1 VNELEIPSALEGN
14 WEHCVILT
22 YGADLPFFEN
32 ALLRQF
38 HASCRNKLVLADG
51 RQFQEACVS
60 YAEARMV
67 RGLNRQYVAEGIRS
81 HNAAH
86 AKMIL
91 LASRNAGRLL
101 VGSGNLSQDG
111 YASGGELFVEYEY
124 GTGDTES
131 LGAFLTAREVLEA
144 VVERGSVGPQARR
157 RIQYL
162 TENVPWV
169 FGAAPSADR
178 PVRHNLDRSFLDQLR
193 EALGD
198 EPVSEAWVLSP
209 FFDEGLKA
217 LTQFI
222 DVLQPAKV
230 NVLVQR
236 GRTSVDPAE
245 LEKVKRRMQ
254 GKLHVVPFV
263 AEPESLYVHAKMY
276 LLKSRRRAVCL
287 VGSPNLSQV
296 AFLRSGAQANIEM
309 ASILAGDRQAFD
321 SVWDHLSLQPVEHDL
336 HSLGLAYRGDDD
348 RPETDEAGLIL
359 LTAAWD
365 EKRMWIRYSG
375 NLPDLGEATL
385 VIGGEPFKT
394 KIAEVDGDS
403 VEVVLAAEAVEILD
417 EYNAAVSVRWQN
429 NGTVVETNPVY
440 PADLASLEAALRAE
454 TREATLAYAGSLDLE
469 DAELEELFEALKE
482 SLILD
487 RESVW
492 RLAGRSYETDES
504 DEADGDPAP
513 TISYEQLDYEAIRN
527 HPKIQQYLRRAS
539 GGGAAAP
546 TRLQIILRAILGHF
560 DGMVP
565 PGAARLPT
573 GVGTTTS
580 AVEPVD
586 ADEAGQQAA
595 LEEWERRRVSASKRL
610 RRVVKDFIRRYL
622 RGIRSPDFQQFAG
635 CEVMT
640 ANYVIFTHILWRLC
654 QRAAEDSEFLNFL
667 YESLYRTWAMF
678 WGQAGS
684 NGYWS
689 RLGDA
694 DRQASS
700 KLVRDNRSDALML
713 ASLYTY
719 ERFVAED
726 GYDETTFLIRD
737 LARGLLASAPFA
749 LSKDV
754 LVDVWLALG
763 SVLGY
768 RSPTPGEIVS
778 GLDRLAS
785 YSSEESF
792 LQEVGGAA
800 GVGPEGCHFE
810 QTQVM
815 IPHLRRSDG
824 ARCLILARGDPLA
837 SAAKATELLQRWMQ
851 VSRMDYYRIQYPST
865 AKGLRGIFYD
875 RVTREGTYW
884 ANDLGSEPMEF
895 GELPPAERPWG
906 YCIGRSQVVAKDLEK
921 ELSVLVRAE
930 PGASG

>member
-1 VNELEIPSALEGN
+1 MSELEIPNALEGN

-38 HASCRNKLVLADG
+38 HASCRNRLVLADG
-51 RQFQEACVS
+51 QQFQEACVS

-86 AKMIL
+86 AKMIF
-91 LASRNAGRLL
+91 LANRNAGRLL
-101 VGSGNLSQDG
+101 VGSGNLDQDG

-124 GTGDTES
+124 GAGDTES

-162 TENVPWV
+162 TENVPWL
-169 FGAAPSADR
+169 FGAAPSAGR
-178 PVRHNLDRSFLDQLR
+178 PVRHNLDRSFLDQLK

-209 FFDEGLKA
+209 FFDKGLKA
-217 LTQFI
+217 LVQFI
-222 DVLQPAKV
+222 EVMQPAKV

-236 GRTSVDPAE
+236 GRTSIDPAE
-245 LEKVKRRMQ
+245 LEKLKRRMQ

-263 AEPESLYVHAKMY
+263 AEPESLYIHAKMY

-309 ASILAGDRQAFD
+309 ASLLVADRQAFD

-336 HSLGLAYRGDDD
+336 HSLDLAYRGDDD
-348 RPETDEAGLIL
+348 RPEMDEAGLVL
-359 LTAAWD
+359 LTAAW
-365 EKRMWIRYSG
+365 EERRMWIRYHG
-375 NLPDLGEATL
+375 DLPDLGEATL
-385 VIGGEPFKT
+385 VIGGEPFT
-394 KIAEVDGDS
+394 MKIADVDGES
-403 VEVVLAAEAVEILD
+403 LEVVLPAEAVETLD
-417 EYNAAVSVRWQN
+417 EYNAAVSIRWQN
-429 NGTVVETNPVY
+429 NGAILETNPVY
-440 PADLASLEAALRAE
+440 PADLASLEATLRAE

-487 RESVW
+487 RESIW
-492 RLAGRSYETDES
+492 RLAGRSYETDDS
-504 DEADGDPAP
+504 DEAEDDPAP
-513 TISYEQLDYEAIRN
+513 RISYEQLDYEAIRN
-527 HPKIQQYLRRAS
+527 HPKVQQYLRRAS

-573 GVGTTTS
+573 GVGITTA

-586 ADEAGQQAA
+586 ADEEGQQAA
-595 LEEWERRRVSASKRL
+595 LEEAERRRLSASKRL
-610 RRVVKDFIRRYL
+610 RRVVKTFIRRYL

-635 CEVMT
+635 PEVMT
-640 ANYVIFTHILWRLC
+640 TNYVIFTHILWRLC
-654 QRAAEDSEFLNFL
+654 QRAAEDAEFLNFH

-678 WGQAGS
+678 WGPGGS

-689 RLGDA
+689 RLAEA
-694 DRQASS
+694 DRLASS
-700 KLVRDNRSDALML
+700 KLVRGNRSDALFL
-713 ASLYTY
+713 ASLYAY
-719 ERFVAED
+719 ERFVTED

-737 LARGLLASAPFA
+737 LARGLFTSVPFA

-754 LVDVWLALG
+754 LIDAWLALG

-785 YSSEESF
+785 YSSEQSF
-792 LQEVGGAA
+792 LQEVSGSA

-815 IPHLRRSDG
+815 IPHLKRSES
-824 ARCLILARGDPLA
+824 ARCLVLSTGELLA
-837 SAAKATELLQRWMQ
+837 SPDKATELLHTWMQ
-851 VSRMDYYRIQYPST
+851 VLGMDYYRIQYPST
-865 AKGLRGIFYD
+865 SRGLRGIFYD
-875 RVTREGTYW
+875 KVAREGIYW
-884 ANDLGSEPMEF
+884 ANDLGIEPVEF
-895 GELPPAERPWG
+895 RELQVPESAWGSTIAGLRQIAGEAEKDML
-906 YCIGRSQVVAKDLEK
+906 VA
-921 ELSVLVRAE
+921 A
-930 PGASG
+930 ASSARR

>member
-1 VNELEIPSALEGN
+1 MSELEIPNALEGN

-81 HNAAH
+81 HKAAH

-101 VGSGNLSQDG
+101 VGSGNLNQDG

-124 GTGDTES
+124 GTRGTES

-162 TENVPWV
+162 TENVPWL

-230 NVLVQR
+230 NLLVQR

-245 LEKVKRRMQ
+245 LEKLKRRMQ

-276 LLKSRRRAVCL
+276 LLESRRRAVCL

-296 AFLRSGAQANIEM
+296 AFLGSGPQANIEM
-309 ASILAGDRQAFD
+309 ASLLVGDRQAFD
-321 SVWDHLSLQPVEHDL
+321 GVWDHLSLQPVEHDL
-336 HSLGLAYRGDDD
+336 HSLDLAYQGDDD
-348 RPETDEAGLIL
+348 RPEMDEAGLVL
-359 LTAAWD
+359 LTAAW
-365 EKRMWIRYSG
+365 EERRMWIRYHG
-375 NLPDLGEATL
+375 NLPDLGEARL
-385 VIGGEPFKT
+385 VIGSEPFT
-394 KIAEVDGDS
+394 VKIADLDGDTL
-403 VEVVLAAEAVEILD
+403 EAVLPAEAVGILD
-417 EYNAAVSVRWQN
+417 EYNAAVSIRWQN
-429 NGTVVETNPVY
+429 NGTIVETNPVY

-492 RLAGRSYETDES
+492 RLVGRSYEADES
-504 DEADGDPAP
+504 DEAEDDPAP

-560 DGMVP
+560 DGMLP
-565 PGAARLPT
+565 PGAARVFE
-573 GVGTTTS
+573 GVGITATP
-580 AVEPVD
+580 VEPVD
-586 ADEAGQQAA
+586 ADEAEQAAA
-595 LEEWERRRVSASKRL
+595 LEELERRRLCASKRL
-610 RRVVKDFIRRYL
+610 RRVVKNFIKRYL
-622 RGIRSPDFQQFAG
+622 RGIRSPDFQEFAG
-635 CEVMT
+635 PEVMT
-640 ANYVIFTHILWRLC
+640 TNYVIFSHILWRLC
-654 QRAAEDSEFLNFL
+654 QRVADDAEFLNFL
-667 YESLYRTWAMF
+667 YESLYRTWTMF
-678 WGQAGS
+678 WGSRGS
-684 NGYWS
+684 DGYWS
-689 RLGDA
+689 RLGEE
-694 DRQASS
+694 DR
-700 KLVRDNRSDALML
+700 L
-713 ASLYTY
+713 ASLKPIRENRTDALLLAGLYAY
-719 ERFVAED
+719 DRFVDED

-737 LARGLLASAPFA
+737 LARGLLACTPFP
-749 LSKDV
+749 LTKEV
-754 LVDVWLALG
+754 LVDAWLALG
-763 SVLGY
+763 SILGY
-768 RSPTPGEIVS
+768 RSPPPGEIV
-778 GLDRLAS
+778 DRLDGLAS
-785 YSSEESF
+785 FSTEGTF
-792 LQEVGGAA
+792 LQEVAA
-800 GVGPEGCHFE
+800 REEGSKLSCHFE
-810 QTQVM
+810 QVTVM
-815 IPHLRRSDG
+815 IPHLKRSDSVK
-824 ARCLILARGDPLA
+824 CLVLSTEDPLA
-837 SAAKATELLQRWMQ
+837 SFESAIGLLRDWMQ
-851 VSRMDYYRIQYPST
+851 VSEMDYYRIQFPSVSN
-865 AKGLRGIFYD
+865 GLRGIFYD
-875 RVTREGTYW
+875 KVAQTGLFW
-884 ANDLGSEPMEF
+884 
-895 GELPPAERPWG
+895 
-906 YCIGRSQVVAKDLEK
+906 AKDLEVEPV
-921 ELSVLVRAE
+921 ELSELPVPESPWDPSITSLRQIARDIEKDMTVMAGSSVRR
-930 PGASG
+930 